1 MNAPVRFA
9 QALADDTRWR
19 ILRLVFSEALCV
31 CELADILQLPQS
43 TVSSHLQVI
52 RKADLLESE
61 RCEKWVYYR
70 VAKTYRSLVKAI
82 FAQFP
87 ESPTVADDAVAKI
100 ARLARRDQEDCSGP
114 KCLPKIAKRR
124 PLLNQTQ

>member
-1 MNAPVRFA
+1 MNDPVLFA

-19 ILRLVFSEALCV
+19 ILRLVFAEALCV

-52 RKADLLESE
+52 RKADLLDSE

-70 VAKTYRSLVKAI
+70 VAKSYRALVKAI

-87 ESPTVADDAVAKI
+87 ESAVGADDAARKL
-100 ARLARRDQEDCSGP
+100 ARLAKRDQDDCSGP
-114 KCLPKIAKRR
+114 KCLPKIAQRR
-124 PLLNQTQ
+124 TLTA